1 MFQVD
6 DNGNRQCNSCGIT
19 FDIYQ
24 DGEGLLNLEEIL
36 DCAEQQQKQW
46 QQKNPKIDLLGYFC
60 CRCADLTIRQIE
72 ENKNE
77 NEITYC

>member
-24 DGEGLLNLEEIL
+24 DSEGLLNLEEIL
-36 DCAEQQQKQW
+36 ECSEQQQKQW

-60 CRCADLTIRQIE
+60 GRCADLTIRQIE
-72 ENKNE
+72 ENNYE
-77 NEITYC
+77 